1 MPAVEEL
8 CKACGLVEARRHG
21 DLCYLCAQHEGRL
34 GHCVKCGADKP
45 VDQFSP
51 RVAREPFWYP
61 HHARCKACVNEQ
73 AKVSIRRRAF
83 EVFMQ
88 KLPGRST
95 VNLESE
101 AQWLAQKLTAIHVE
115 LKRRGTV

>member
-1 MPAVEEL
+1 
-8 CKACGLVEARRHG
+8 
-21 DLCYLCAQHEGRL
+21 
-34 GHCVKCGADKP
+34 
-45 VDQFSP
+45 
-51 RVAREPFWYP
+51 
-61 HHARCKACVNEQ
+61 
-73 AKVSIRRRAF
+73 
-83 EVFMQ
+83 MQ